1 MVLHLL
7 YIIAFTILAILAVA
21 NMIRNLMNLGIESQR
36 SYSPNGARGFAAQS
50 GSQQSVPHPELLDS
64 AGRLINEPLLVMRSM
79 TVDDA
84 REQLDALYES
94 SPGPSGSSDTR
105 EDV

>member
-7 YIIAFTILAILAVA
+7 YIIAFTTLAILAVA

-36 SYSPNGARGFAAQS
+36 SFSSNGSRGFASQAGVHQS
-50 GSQQSVPHPELLDS
+50 APHPELLDS
-64 AGRLINEPLLVMRSM
+64 SGRLINEPLLVMRSM

-94 SPGPSGSSDTR
+94 SPGSSAGDSR